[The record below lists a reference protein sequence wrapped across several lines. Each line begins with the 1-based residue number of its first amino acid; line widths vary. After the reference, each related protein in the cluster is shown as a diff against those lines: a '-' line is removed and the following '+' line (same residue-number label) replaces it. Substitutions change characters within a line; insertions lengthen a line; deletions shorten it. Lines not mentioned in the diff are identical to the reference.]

1 MVKISNN
8 QLDMVEWVLIYL
20 LMYFLREVL
29 SNELTCVNDTKE

>member
-20 LMYFLREVL
+20 LIYFSREVL